1 MRKFKK
7 NIRWKPLKTNK
18 QTKKMKCMILK
29 AVVVLGT
36 TGSGAKNI
44 HLALVLKLLLTKLFF
59 KFYFVKTLMSQSCA
73 LLQFINH
80 LSVPFTLMSCT
91 GKRHLLIFLKILF
104 YEFQWK
110 AHSWR
115 KYFWKTAYSLLCQI
129 RYNLLKE

>member
-1 MRKFKK
+1 MKF
-7 NIRWKPLKTNK
+7 
-18 QTKKMKCMILK
+18 MISK

-44 HLALVLKLLLTKLFF
+44 HVALVWKLLLTKLFF

-80 LSVPFTLMSCT
+80 LSVSFTLMSCT

-104 YEFQWK
+104 YGFQRK
-110 AHSWR
+110 AH
-115 KYFWKTAYSLLCQI
+115 
-129 RYNLLKE
+129 N